1 MKLHGW
7 TDAFQRY
14 FLSFYRK
21 NKIKLGDHTIHT
33 KSIYFVDLNQEFSR
47 KMSLMLRCDS
57 NIFSAFIGRMI
68 LNLLTAEPT
77 QKQFTFYQVC
87 VEKDNDGKITRG
99 KKATIQIMTFQVKCQ
114 TLMRCD
120 SLCDENDF
128 PVSLQGKSFIL
139 EFKPLPLYWDWNG
152 ICSSIG
158 RVHMIFLL
166 RTYNHLRHSNEHTP
180 LEPTLDL
187 KPL

>member
-1 MKLHGW
+1 
-7 TDAFQRY
+7 
-14 FLSFYRK
+14 
-21 NKIKLGDHTIHT
+21 
-33 KSIYFVDLNQEFSR
+33 
-47 KMSLMLRCDS
+47 MSLMLRCDS

-139 EFKPLPLYWDWNG
+139 EFKPLPLY
-152 ICSSIG
+152 
-158 RVHMIFLL
+158 
-166 RTYNHLRHSNEHTP
+166 
-180 LEPTLDL
+180 
-187 KPL
+187 